1 LLLEKQDVLRVL
13 EKRLNEYDDVDRAKA
28 NRRILKPDQIKP
40 REELL
45 GEIEKAFNSYGAWTS
60 PSHCPGSEGQMLLWS
75 LGLITRLN
83 VQPPS
88 SSLRSS

>member
-13 EKRLNEYDDVDRAKA
+13 EKRLNEYDVDDKAKS
-28 NRRILKPDQIKP
+28 NRRILKPHQIKP

-45 GEIEKAFNSYGAWTS
+45 GEIETAFNSYGEWSS
-60 PSHCPGSEGQMLLWS
+60 PSHCPELEGEMLFWS
-75 LGLITRLN
+75 LGLMTRFN
-83 VQPPS
+83 VQPPF